1 MKLKLD
7 RTLRETLDEAH
18 KIVLMWATWKLKISG
33 PEHGMCHGSPMS
45 VWDGLSK
52 HDKDFNLV
60 WNEIYGDCKDLSL
73 PKLKKVMDFVRT
85 L

>member
-1 MKLKLD
+1 MKTQFEK
-7 RTLRETLDEAH
+7 TLDEAS
-18 KIVLMWATWKLKISG
+18 KSLRMRATWTLKAKTVDLSG
-33 PEHGMCHGSPMS
+33 VVLSTT
-45 VWDGLSK
+45 WDRMSK
-52 HDKDFNLV
+52 HDQDFNLV

>member
-1 MKLKLD
+1 MKFKLA
-7 RTLRETLDEAH
+7 RTLQESLDEAH
-18 KIVLMWATWKLKISG
+18 KSVLMWATWKLKMEPG
-33 PEHGMCHGSPMS
+33 AGGYS
-45 VWDGLSK
+45 VWDNLSK

-73 PKLKKVMDFVRT
+73 PKLQKVMDFVRT

>member
-1 MKLKLD
+1 MKFKLD
-7 RTLRETLDEAH
+7 RTLRESLDEAH
-18 KIVLMWATWKLKISG
+18 KSALMWATWKLKAKERRIDSDG
-33 PEHGMCHGSPMS
+33 S

-52 HDKDFNLV
+52 HDQEFNLV

>member
-1 MKLKLD
+1 MKYKLD

-18 KIVLMWATWKLKISG
+18 KSVLMWATWKLKISEPG
-33 PEHGMCHGSPMS
+33 RGGMS
-45 VWDGLSK
+45 VWDGLSQ
-52 HDKDFNLV
+52 HDKNFNLV

>member
-1 MKLKLD
+1 
-7 RTLRETLDEAH
+7 
-18 KIVLMWATWKLKISG
+18 MWATWTLKAKTVDLSG
-33 PEHGMCHGSPMS
+33 VVLSTT
-45 VWDGLSK
+45 WDRMSK
-52 HDKDFNLV
+52 HDQDFNLV